1 MSIAQIAILGGGTLL
16 LALVLAGLVARGR
29 TRLCLSFTVHV
40 AAVVVSNSLILLWP
54 SRFFAWSFY
63 LAKEAVLNLVTLAVA
78 LELTLR
84 VFQAFPAAIRTARRA
99 FLLVLAVT
107 AIAVATAPSRPPAA
121 GREAWAAELVLALQ
135 PRITNGTAWL
145 FGAIFALIL
154 YYRIPLHHLHKAI
167 AAGFMAYLLLFTFVL
182 DLISRAD
189 PALYRAMSYANS
201 IAYTMLE
208 VYWIWAAWRPD
219 APPAVDQGVVDRLQP
234 WRQGPRG
241 AG

>member
-1 MSIAQIAILGGGTLL
+1 MSIAQNAILAGGTLL
-16 LALVLAGLVARGR
+16 LSLLLAGLFVRRRARV
-29 TRLCLSFTVHV
+29 CVSFTVYV
-40 AAVVVSNSLILLWP
+40 ATVAVSSSLILFWP
-54 SRFFAWSFY
+54 ERFFAWSFY
-63 LAKEAVLNLVTLAVA
+63 LAKEATLNLVTLAVA

-99 FLLVLAVT
+99 FLLVLGVT
-107 AIAVATAPSRPPAA
+107 VIAVVTAPSRPPTA

-154 YYRIPLHHLHKAI
+154 YYRIPLHQLHKAI

-201 IAYTMLE
+201 IAYTLLE
-208 VYWIWAAWRPD
+208 VYWVWAAWRRD
-219 APPAVDQGVVDRLQP
+219 DPPPVDPAVVDRLQP
-234 WRQGPRG
+234 WR
-241 AG
+241 